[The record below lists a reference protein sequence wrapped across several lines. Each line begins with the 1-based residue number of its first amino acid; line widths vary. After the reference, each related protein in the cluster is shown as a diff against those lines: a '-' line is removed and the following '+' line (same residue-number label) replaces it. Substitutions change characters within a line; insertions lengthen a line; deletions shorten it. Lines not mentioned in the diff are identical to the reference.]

1 MSVHINHL
9 SVWFAT
15 AVYFIIGGLW
25 YAPFLFGRK
34 WMALNRFSEA
44 DRAAN
49 LKAKGGMGMFLGI
62 SFTGGAISIYALACL
77 LSAAQITTVAN
88 ATLTGLLVGIAF
100 VLVPTTVSNLF
111 SMRSFKLTLID
122 AGYVVLALTISGAIL
137 GAWQ

>member
-9 SVWFAT
+9 AVWIASAIHF
-15 AVYFIIGGLW
+15 VIGGLW

-34 WMALNRFSEA
+34 WMALNRISEA

-49 LKAKGGMGMFLGI
+49 LKANGGIGIFLGI
-62 SFTGGAISIYALACL
+62 SFAGGVISIYALACL
-77 LSAAQITTVAN
+77 LSAARVTAVVDAS
-88 ATLTGLLVGIAF
+88 LTGLLAGIAF

-122 AGYVVLALTISGAIL
+122 AGYVVFALTVSGAIL
-137 GAWQ
+137 GAWH

>member
-9 SVWFAT
+9 
-15 AVYFIIGGLW
+15 AVRIASAIYFVIGGLW
-25 YAPFLFGRK
+25 YVPFLFGRK

-49 LKAKGGMGMFLGI
+49 LKANGGMGVFLGI
-62 SFTGGAISIYALACL
+62 SFAGSVISISALACL
-77 LSAAQITTVAN
+77 ISAARITTVAN
-88 ATLTGLLVGIAF
+88 AALPGLLVGIAF
-100 VLVPTTVSNLF
+100 VLLPAAMSNLF

-122 AGYVVLALTISGAIL
+122 AGYVVFALTISGAIL